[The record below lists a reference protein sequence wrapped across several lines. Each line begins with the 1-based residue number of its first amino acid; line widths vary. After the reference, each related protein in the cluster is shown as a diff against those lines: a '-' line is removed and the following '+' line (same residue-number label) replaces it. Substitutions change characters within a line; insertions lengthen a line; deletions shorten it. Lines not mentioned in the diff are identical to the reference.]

1 MIKYDLTKAVCYK
14 KIHCTLCRRKDES
27 GKKFREDIV
36 RHLVEQIDVDFEC
49 PQGYEWDSVIEPEIK
64 PASIPLPEKTKSLMN
79 ATTSEN
85 VKLTTERFEIC
96 KTCDKASKE
105 GHKCSLHKG
114 CCFGRW
120 RSKPENKCPEGK
132 W

>member
-1 MIKYDLTKAVCYK
+1 MIKYKLRAVCFGK
-14 KIHCTLCRRKDES
+14 VHCTLCRAKEKGRMFRKQVS
-27 GKKFREDIV
+27 K
-36 RHLVEQIDVDFEC
+36 HLIEPAGVDFVC
-49 PQGYEWDSVIEPEIK
+49 PQGYEWDTVIEPEIK
-64 PASIPLPEKTKSLMN
+64 PVRISLPENKKIAPNKILTEN
-79 ATTSEN
+79 A
-85 VKLTTERFEIC
+85 KLSTERFEIC